1 MTAATVTKAK
11 SASTRK
17 KAETNSSKKLKARRA
32 VEDHL
37 ERMRLEKENNDYCF
51 DF

>member
-1 MTAATVTKAK
+1 MTAATVSKAK

-37 ERMRLEKENNDYCF
+37 ERLRLEKENNDYCF